1 MPAYWRAPQEA
12 APRHYGKHF
21 GTRSNIMP
29 SVIDASELSEDVETH
44 ALTIQTLEGPQIR
57 RARPGF
63 WRTLAHT
70 ITRHLPPAPACSTR
84 RPVETPM
91 DWLVP
96 GNPPLAGYGL
106 SLL

>member
-1 MPAYWRAPQEA
+1 
-12 APRHYGKHF
+12 
-21 GTRSNIMP
+21 MP
-29 SVIDASELSEDVETH
+29 SVIGASELSEYVETH
-44 ALTIQTLEGPQIR
+44 DLTIETLERPQIR

-91 DWLVP
+91 DWLVRE
-96 GNPPLAGYGL
+96 NPSLAVYAL
-106 SLL
+106 ALI

>member
-12 APRHYGKHF
+12 APRHYGKYF

-29 SVIDASELSEDVETH
+29 SVIDASELSEYVETH
-44 ALTIQTLEGPQIR
+44 DLTIETLERPQIR

-91 DWLVP
+91 DLLGPVSAD
-96 GNPPLAGYGL
+96 LAVCV
-106 SLL
+106 